1 MDNNRTEQ
9 CIHVHTFRFCVLLI
23 ILTCKLLE
31 TFALLQISDGCE
43 GYTLGDTEFSF
54 QLTVEVFNEN
64 TTGFYSASVTNPG
77 GTAEVDRTF
86 VTGEGELY
94 TVYI

>member
-1 MDNNRTEQ
+1 MYITSSCVCQ
-9 CIHVHTFRFCVLLI
+9 YAWKFRDVYMYI
-23 ILTCKLLE
+23 
-31 TFALLQISDGCE
+31 QISDGCE

-54 QLTVEVFNEN
+54 KLTVEVFNEN
-64 TTGFYSASVTNPG
+64 TTGFYRASVTNPG

-94 TVYI
+94 TVYV

>member
-1 MDNNRTEQ
+1 MLEIQR
-9 CIHVHTFRFCVLLI
+9 CVCVPSLYLYMYI
-23 ILTCKLLE
+23 
-31 TFALLQISDGCE
+31 QISDGCE

-54 QLTVEVFNEN
+54 QLTVVVFNEN

-94 TVYI
+94 TVYV